1 LRHRSSLSNTVIVVG
16 EICLILRTKMSIMVA
31 LDPDPVGTSRPLDA
45 KAAGRVMVEIL
56 ALDLSTEV
64 ETITMLSSTIFRIS

>member
-1 LRHRSSLSNTVIVVG
+1 
-16 EICLILRTKMSIMVA
+16 MSIMVA

-45 KAAGRVMVEIL
+45 KAAGRVMVEVL